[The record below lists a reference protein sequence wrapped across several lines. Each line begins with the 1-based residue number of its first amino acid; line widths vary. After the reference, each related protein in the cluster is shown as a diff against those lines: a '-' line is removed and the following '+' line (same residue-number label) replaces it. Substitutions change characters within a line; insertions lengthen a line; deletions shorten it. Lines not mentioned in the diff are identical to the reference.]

1 MKSPQD
7 IIRNVRITEKAT
19 GLAEKRQYV
28 FVVDL
33 KATKLEIRHAV
44 QTIFK
49 KEVESVNTLRV
60 RGKKKRERTPA
71 LGRRPNWKKA
81 IVTLKE
87 GQTLELV

>member
-1 MKSPQD
+1 MKSPQT

-33 KATKLEIRHAV
+33 KATKQEIRHAV
-44 QTIFK
+44 QSIFK
-49 KEVESVNTLRV
+49 KDVESVNTLRV
-60 RGKKKRERTPA
+60 RGKKKRERSPA

-87 GQTLELV
+87 GQSLELI